1 MKDARFDA
9 SSAITELQDMVK
21 DIQRRL
27 ILIEHACGIK
37 EIKATTGGDVK
48 TIEK

>member
-9 SSAITELQDMVK
+9 SSAITELQGIVR
-21 DIQRRL
+21 DIQGRL

-37 EIKATTGGDVK
+37 EIKDTTGGDVK
-48 TIEK
+48 VIEK